1 MSINTFETFIY
12 ELYQS
17 TNFVEIARIT
27 GFSNHKALNL
37 ETIRMMAISCFKT
50 KNTTKCIELSEYFN
64 EKSDIKDFFIFE
76 ILAECYFL
84 QNDLVKSLENHGK
97 ALLLNPKLISARF
110 NICSQIVGF

>member
-17 TNFVEIARIT
+17 TNFAEIARIT

-64 EKSDIKDFFIFE
+64 EKSDIKDFLFLKFWLNAIF
-76 ILAECYFL
+76 C
-84 QNDLVKSLENHGK
+84 KMT
-97 ALLLNPKLISARF
+97 LLNL
-110 NICSQIVGF
+110 